1 MRKVA
6 ASRVYYSQYNYKINQ
21 IIEVS
26 SQKVVVVRDLKHEE
40 PMTEWLTGTI
50 ILTNKTDI
58 NSEKIRHISD
68 FYSFKKLRES
78 NIIYA
83 WHVAD
88 LDHAT
93 GNILSKNISLIK

>member
-6 ASRVYYSQYNYKINQ
+6 VSRVYTSIHDYKINQ
-21 IIEVS
+21 IVEIS
-26 SQKVVVVRDLKHEE
+26 NQKILNIRDLKYEE

-50 ILTNKTDI
+50 ILTNKTDV

-78 NIIYA
+78 NSIYA

>member
-6 ASRVYYSQYNYKINQ
+6 ASRVYFSQYDYKINQ
-21 IIEVS
+21 IVEIS
-26 SQKVVVVRDLKHEE
+26 NQKILNIRDLKHEE
-40 PMTEWLTGTI
+40 PMTEWLTGAI
-50 ILTNKTDI
+50 ILTNKTGI

-88 LDHAT
+88 LEHAT

>member
-6 ASRVYYSQYNYKINQ
+6 ANKVYFSQSEYKINQ
-21 IIEVS
+21 IVEINNCN
-26 SQKVVVVRDLKHEE
+26 VVNVRDLKQEE
-40 PMTEWLTGTI
+40 SMTEWMPRAI

-58 NSEKIRHISD
+58 NPEKIKHISD
-68 FYSFKKLRES
+68 FYSIKKLRDS
-78 NIIYA
+78 NNIYA

>member
-6 ASRVYYSQYNYKINQ
+6 ANKVYFSQSEYKINQ
-21 IIEVS
+21 IVEINNCNVAN
-26 SQKVVVVRDLKHEE
+26 VRDLKHEE

-50 ILTNKTDI
+50 ILTNKTDV

-68 FYSFKKLRES
+68 FYSFTQICKP

-83 WHVAD
+83 WHVED
-88 LDHAT
+88 LEHDT
-93 GNILSKNISLIK
+93 GRILNKNISLIK